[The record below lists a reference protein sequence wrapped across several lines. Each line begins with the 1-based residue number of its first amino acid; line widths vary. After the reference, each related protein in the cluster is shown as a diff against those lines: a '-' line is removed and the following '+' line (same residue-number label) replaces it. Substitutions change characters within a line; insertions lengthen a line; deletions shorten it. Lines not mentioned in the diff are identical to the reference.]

1 MIINVRGTEYDV
13 SREYFDELKKRYEE
27 AVRNGC
33 GSDSEKWTDENVSDE
48 ELEKHNAVKM
58 VLSREKVLESFERMY
73 TEIDPENHLFVG
85 TINPQM
91 VIRAINALRKELS
104 EDCES

>member
-13 SREYFDELKKRYEE
+13 SCEYFDELKKRYEE
-27 AVRNGC
+27 EVENGC
-33 GSDSEKWTDENVSDE
+33 GSDSEEWIDENVSDA
-48 ELEKHNAVKM
+48 ELERHNAVKM
-58 VLSREKVLESFERMY
+58 VLSREKVLESFEKMY

-104 EDCES
+104 

>member
-13 SREYFDELKKRYEE
+13 SPEYFDELKKRYEE
-27 AVRNGC
+27 EVENGC
-33 GSDSEKWTDENVSDE
+33 RSDSEEWIDENVSDA
-48 ELEKHNAVKM
+48 ELERHDAVKM
-58 VLSREKVLESFERMY
+58 VLSREKVLESFEKMY

-104 EDCES
+104 ENQIA